1 MSAPEIE
8 VAPAIVRENALKPS
22 STRAGVGGV
31 GGGTGIVALAQ
42 VIGPKTPLGSTI
54 LYLAPAIS
62 FVIGIVLY
70 YLEAQASSYLE
81 RRLVNNARKTLMA
94 QLDNPLMSTTHKNKI
109 RKMLEELEESVAK
122 AQVERVKLIR
132 LPSRTDIPIR

>member
-1 MSAPEIE
+1 
-8 VAPAIVRENALKPS
+8 
-22 STRAGVGGV
+22 
-31 GGGTGIVALAQ
+31 
-42 VIGPKTPLGSTI
+42 
-54 LYLAPAIS
+54 
-62 FVIGIVLY
+62 
-70 YLEAQASSYLE
+70 
-81 RRLVNNARKTLMA
+81 MA